1 MTRALL
7 SLVATFAALALL
19 ADPTAAQ
26 TCSCTKYESARQFV
40 GFNDVIFKGKALSS
54 KTERG
59 IATTT
64 FQVLERLKGEPP
76 AQVAVTHPAPGKNC
90 GGVAFTAGQIV
101 VVVAQG
107 MVEDLGTTGCQIKAY
122 SEAQLRAALH

>member
-1 MTRALL
+1 MTRTSS
-7 SLVATFAALALL
+7 SLFAAFAACVLL
-19 ADPTAAQ
+19 AEPAAAQ
-26 TCSCTKYESARQFV
+26 TCSCTKYESVRQFI

-54 KTERG
+54 KTEYG
-59 IATTT
+59 ISTTR
-64 FQVLERLKGEPP
+64 FQVLEKLKGDPP
-76 AQVAVTHPAPGKNC
+76 VQVAVTHPAPSKGC

-122 SEAQLRAALH
+122 SEAQIRTALH